1 MEAIPK
7 LALEVLKAHLKVFS
21 HRLQLNLEELLLH
34 LSSRQH
40 SSIVRPAG
48 DAPLQIM
55 KVSVLESVELWEIVL
70 GEDQVLAVE
79 ASLQLE
85 KAVADGIDRVF
96 EALIPRHIIHIL

>member
-1 MEAIPK
+1 
-7 LALEVLKAHLKVFS
+7 
-21 HRLQLNLEELLLH
+21 
-34 LSSRQH
+34 
-40 SSIVRPAG
+40 
-48 DAPLQIM
+48 M